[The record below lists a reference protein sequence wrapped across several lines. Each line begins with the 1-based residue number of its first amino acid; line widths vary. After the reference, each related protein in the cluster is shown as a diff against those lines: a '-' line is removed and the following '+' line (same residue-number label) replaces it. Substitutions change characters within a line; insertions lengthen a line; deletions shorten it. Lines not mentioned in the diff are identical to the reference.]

1 MLQPQVLFEDL
12 GIKYLG
18 PVDGHDEQLVEHA
31 LRSARGYGGP
41 VIVHVITRKGFGY
54 PPAEADDEDCLH
66 SPAAFDPATGRP
78 TAVSKRG
85 WTDAFS
91 EELVAIG
98 AARPDVVAITAAMLY
113 PTGLA
118 AFARAYPDRCF
129 DVGIAEQ
136 HAVTSAAGFALGGL
150 HPVVAIYATFLNRA
164 FDQVL
169 LDVALHRLPVTF
181 VLDRAGVTGA
191 DGPSH
196 NGMWDGSILQ
206 VVPGLKIAAPRDAT
220 RLAELLREAVDTH
233 DGPTVL
239 RFPKGAAGP
248 DVPAVAAL
256 GRMDVLYRPGGT
268 GGTGETDGLAGP
280 AGHDVLLLGAGPD
293 GRGLRGGRGQ
303 AGRPG
308 HRRDGRRPALAEA
321 AGRGAGRGGGGP
333 PAGRDRRGQRPGRG
347 IRRRGLP
354 AAARCGGG
362 YPGAHVRPAAGVLGA
377 WEAGRDLGRRR
388 AGAAAPRPR
397 DHRGGGP
404 ADARART
411 PNPVINIRSPLAM
424 ADLNVAV
431 VGSGPSGLYAADAL
445 VKQAAKLDPPVAVQ
459 VDVID
464 RLPTP
469 YGLVRYGVAPD
480 HPSIKS
486 IAEVLRKVLEHPQV
500 RFLGGVHLGDHV
512 TREDLL
518 ASYDAVIY
526 ATGAMRDRR
535 MGIEGEDLSGSHA
548 ATQFVNWYSGH
559 PDMDPGA
566 FKLDAESV
574 AVIGVGNVAVDVA
587 RILIRDPEELARTD
601 ISQPVLDAL
610 LASNVREVHVIG
622 RRGPAQAKFTT
633 KELRELGELAGVD
646 IAVPGPEA
654 DLATFDGCGE
664 GGKLAESDRRVR
676 GNLAV
681 IDDWAARC
689 PDWSARQINDRWLN
703 VRFWLRPVRI
713 EGDGRVSGLIVERTR
728 LDENGKLTGTGE
740 YERMDVQM
748 VLRSVGYQ
756 SVPLPGVPFDER
768 TYTVPNEA
776 GRVTGPDGAPL
787 PREYVVGW
795 LKRGPTGVIGTN
807 KSDAADTVKSLLADC
822 APGQSPDGNGHVP
835 PEPEHLAGVLSARGV
850 LPVSYDDW
858 LRVEQAEMELATA
871 LGRGARVK
879 LASREEIEAACRPP
893 RG

>member
-1 MLQPQVLFEDL
+1 M
-12 GIKYLG
+12 
-18 PVDGHDEQLVEHA
+18 
-31 LRSARGYGGP
+31 
-41 VIVHVITRKGFGY
+41 
-54 PPAEADDEDCLH
+54 
-66 SPAAFDPATGRP
+66 
-78 TAVSKRG
+78 
-85 WTDAFS
+85 
-91 EELVAIG
+91 
-98 AARPDVVAITAAMLY
+98 
-113 PTGLA
+113 
-118 AFARAYPDRCF
+118 
-129 DVGIAEQ
+129 
-136 HAVTSAAGFALGGL
+136 
-150 HPVVAIYATFLNRA
+150 
-164 FDQVL
+164 
-169 LDVALHRLPVTF
+169 
-181 VLDRAGVTGA
+181 
-191 DGPSH
+191 
-196 NGMWDGSILQ
+196 
-206 VVPGLKIAAPRDAT
+206 
-220 RLAELLREAVDTH
+220 
-233 DGPTVL
+233 
-239 RFPKGAAGP
+239 
-248 DVPAVAAL
+248 
-256 GRMDVLYRPGGT
+256 
-268 GGTGETDGLAGP
+268 
-280 AGHDVLLLGAGPD
+280 
-293 GRGLRGGRGQ
+293 
-303 AGRPG
+303 
-308 HRRDGRRPALAEA
+308 
-321 AGRGAGRGGGGP
+321 
-333 PAGRDRRGQRPGRG
+333 
-347 IRRRGLP
+347 
-354 AAARCGGG
+354 
-362 YPGAHVRPAAGVLGA
+362 AH
-377 WEAGRDLGRRR
+377 
-388 AGAAAPRPR
+388 
-397 DHRGGGP
+397 
-404 ADARART
+404 
-411 PNPVINIRSPLAM
+411 
-424 ADLNVAV
+424 LNVAV

-445 VKQAAKLDPPVAVQ
+445 VKQAAKLDPPVTVQ

-610 LASNVREVHVIG
+610 MASNVREVHVIG

-633 KELRELGELAGVD
+633 KELRELGELTGVD

-654 DLATFDGCGE
+654 DLATFDACGE

-713 EGDGRVSGLIVERTR
+713 EGNGRVSGLIVERTR

-807 KSDAADTVKSLLADC
+807 KSDAADTVRSLLADC
-822 APGQSPDGNGHVP
+822 APGRSPDGNGHAP
-835 PEPEHLAGVLSARGV
+835 PELEYLAGVLSARGV

-858 LRVEQAEMELATA
+858 LRVERAEMELATA

-893 RG
+893 CG